1 MVSLTLI
8 ATAIVLSL
16 SFSPE
21 WTALNGNG
29 TKLIKVSFSA
39 ALQRW
44 MESPKVKLYYRLW
57 DFFSFHYLHLPK
69 AVQSPN
75 RLLIQYIFLLSFTFY
90 KKKFTESCSAA
101 DTHNPGLRAADG
113 RPSGKLSR

>member
-75 RLLIQYIFLLSFTFY
+75 RLLIQYIFLLSFTF
-90 KKKFTESCSAA
+90 
-101 DTHNPGLRAADG
+101 
-113 RPSGKLSR
+113 